1 MWCDVIWRFGYTL
14 VLWFMLPL
22 VMMRLWRRGFREPS
36 YRLAWGERFGFYTDI
51 PSRAAEQ
58 TTIWVHAVSLGE
70 VHAAKPLIEKLLASY
85 PGARILFTQMTA
97 TGRDAALSMFAGRV
111 EISWLPYD
119 YPYAVRRF
127 VDHFK
132 PDIGIFIETEVWFN
146 LIEACQAAS
155 VPLLLANARLSE
167 KSCLG
172 YLRIAPLARR
182 AFGAFAAIAAQT
194 AADAARFSRLGAK
207 SPAVM
212 GNLKFDAAA
221 VSGSDQL
228 AQVFKTRFSGRSVFL
243 AASTRDGEEE
253 LLLDA
258 LAEIPLKGAL
268 VVIVPRHPDRF
279 DAVAES
285 MKKRGLSFLRR
296 STDADIPNDCQ
307 YVLGDS
313 VGEMGAYYR
322 ASDVAFVGGSL
333 LDFGGQNLIEA
344 CAAGVPVL
352 IGPYTR
358 NFEDAAEMAIRE
370 GAALRLKNA
379 NEVVARAAL
388 LLANSQIR
396 REMASAGRDFSAR
409 HQGATD
415 KMFAIASGLLETRSP
430 SKARRI

>member
-1 MWCDVIWRFGYTL
+1 MWRDVIWRFGYTL
-14 VLWFMLPL
+14 VLWLMLPL
-22 VMMRLWRRGFREPS
+22 VVTRLWRRGFREHS
-36 YRLAWGERFGFYTDI
+36 YRLAWGERFGFYSGV

-70 VHAAKPLIEKLLASY
+70 VHAAKPLIEKLLESY

-97 TGRDAALSMFAGRV
+97 TGRDAALSTFAGRV
-111 EISWLPYD
+111 QIAWLPYD
-119 YPYAVRRF
+119 YPSAVRRF
-127 VDHFK
+127 LAHFQ

-146 LIEACQAAS
+146 LIEACKAAS

-182 AFGAFAAIAAQT
+182 AFGAFQAIAAQT

-207 SPAVM
+207 SPSVI

-221 VSGSDQL
+221 ASESDQL
-228 AQVFKTRFSGRSVFL
+228 VQVFKTRFGGRSVFL

-258 LAEIPLKGAL
+258 MAGMPLKETL
-268 VVIVPRHPDRF
+268 VIIVPRHPDRF
-279 DAVAES
+279 DRVAE
-285 MKKRGLSFLRR
+285 MMRKRGLSFARR
-296 STDADIPNDCQ
+296 SAEVKVPEDCN

-396 REMASAGRDFSAR
+396 GDMARAGRDFSAR
-409 HQGATD
+409 HRGATD
-415 KMFAIASGLLETRSP
+415 KMFDIAARLLEARSP
-430 SKARRI
+430 SKARRV